1 MAIKDPVV
9 IDSPLSG
16 EFTRD
21 CITVEVCIYRLENSK
36 WTLEVVDASG
46 TSHMW
51 DDEFESDH
59 AARIRNFCEPL
70 RPKAWVNSTDRAAVR
85 SVSS

>member
-1 MAIKDPVV
+1 MAIRDPVV

-21 CITVEVCIYRLENSK
+21 GTTVEVCIYRLENSK

-46 TSHMW
+46 TSHVW

-59 AARIRNFCEPL
+59 AARTEFL
-70 RPKAWVNSTDRAAVR
+70 RTVETEGMGEFHGAGGD
-85 SVSS
+85 